1 MSVNGIQTNGYSNYT
16 AEAYSS
22 ASKATSKSSGKT
34 TASAEKAVVYES
46 SVNKMSDEERAQL
59 VQKLKAE
66 TQSRVN
72 QFKSLV
78 EDMLLKQGH
87 KVKNSDDIWSMLA
100 SGKLEVDPETA
111 AKAKEE
117 ISEDGYWGV
126 KQTSERIFDMAVA
139 LSGGDEDKMEDM
151 LNAFKK
157 GFDQA
162 TKAWGKSLPDI
173 SHKTYDAV
181 MEKFENYKAAE

>member
-1 MSVNGIQTNGYSNYT
+1 MFDQML
-16 AEAYSS
+16 
-22 ASKATSKSSGKT
+22 
-34 TASAEKAVVYES
+34 
-46 SVNKMSDEERAQL
+46 KMSDEERAQL

-162 TKAWGKSLPDI
+162 TKAWGKSLPDS
-173 SHKTYDAV
+173 SHKTYVAV
-181 MEKFENYKAAE
+181 MEKFENFKNENTVASEKVAATENTTA

>member
-1 MSVNGIQTNGYSNYT
+1 MSVNGIQTNGYSSY
-16 AEAYSS
+16 ADSYSS
-22 ASKATSKSSGKT
+22 TSKSKT
-34 TASAEKAVVYES
+34 STSTATSASTEKAVVYES
-46 SVNKMSDEERAQL
+46 SASKMSEQERAQL

-66 TQSRVN
+66 TQNRVN
-72 QFKSLV
+72 QFKSMV

-87 KVKNSDDIWSMLA
+87 KMQNADDIWSMLA

-139 LSGGDEDKMEDM
+139 LSGGDKDKMEDM

-162 TKAWGKSLPDI
+162 TKAWGKTLPDI
-173 SHKTYDAV
+173 SQKTYDAV
-181 MEKFENYKAAE
+181 MEKFENYSAE